1 MWIFLNAIDYI
12 YRGETCTMSIKRF
25 NRYCVVCVLVYISN
39 ATVHNKSVCN
49 TQYTLYIHTHTG
61 RKNSHLIAD
70 VYWLNRTYVICH
82 RSVQCTSFIK
92 ETTYTQNTLDVL
104 QERGRHNISMLR
116 QKGQRNYEVLLKQ
129 FLRKWLLKFSKTT
142 V

>member
-1 MWIFLNAIDYI
+1 MI
-12 YRGETCTMSIKRF
+12 
-25 NRYCVVCVLVYISN
+25 
-39 ATVHNKSVCN
+39 
-49 TQYTLYIHTHTG
+49 
-61 RKNSHLIAD
+61 
-70 VYWLNRTYVICH
+70 
-82 RSVQCTSFIK
+82 
-92 ETTYTQNTLDVL
+92 